1 MNGDEGKNVC
11 VCVCVWGGGVNN
23 GWVGIGTLTKR
34 KQGQHKLH

>member
-1 MNGDEGKNVC
+1 MVMRGRMCVC
-11 VCVCVWGGGVNN
+11 VCVCVWVNN